1 MQDEIATVRGGVLD
15 EAKGYITQDRNTDY
29 GTPESNFQTIAQ
41 FWSTYLGTDVTA
53 IDVATMM
60 ILMKCSRLQTSPTK
74 RDNWVDIAGYAAC
87 GGEVA
92 DSIVKNNPPF

>member
-1 MQDEIATVRGGVLD
+1 MDEIATVRGGVLD

-29 GTPESNFQTIAQ
+29 GTPESNFQTIAE
-41 FWSTYLGTDVTA
+41 FWSTYLQTEITA
-53 IDVATMM
+53 VDVAAMM

-74 RDNWVDIAGYAAC
+74 RDNWVDIAGYAGC

-92 DSIVKNNPPF
+92 QAVLDNQPPF